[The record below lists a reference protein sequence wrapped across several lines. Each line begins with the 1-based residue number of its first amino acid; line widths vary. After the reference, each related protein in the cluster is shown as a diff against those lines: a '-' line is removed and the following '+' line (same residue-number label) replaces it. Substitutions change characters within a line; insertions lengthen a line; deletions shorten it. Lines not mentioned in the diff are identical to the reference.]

1 MKQDALVLVDIQNIY
16 FTEGSW
22 KLEKEEEAAKSA
34 KKILEYYRKENLPVI
49 HVKHR
54 FHPQGYQQTDEYLNA
69 IHEMVAPQNGEIVVE
84 KDFPNSF
91 LRTELNKHLEE
102 LQIKSVTK

>member
-34 KKILEYYRKENLPVI
+34 KKILEYYRKENLPL
-49 HVKHR
+49 
-54 FHPQGYQQTDEYLNA
+54 FT
-69 IHEMVAPQNGEIVVE
+69 
-84 KDFPNSF
+84 
-91 LRTELNKHLEE
+91 
-102 LQIKSVTK
+102 